1 MDCSWFKFDVYLEK
15 QERLCMQNVSTV
27 FVLDKN
33 EQSREVVK
41 SFIENLD
48 FVNEVKLYSDYTKGY
63 EEIKQTPDAI
73 VIMDISDEFAGL
85 YEIADSIKLV
95 TSKIIITSMNC
106 STNTI
111 VKALRFGAKEFLPKP
126 VLKEDLIRVLTML
139 ASISCDEENSQ
150 SKIITIY
157 SNKGGIGKTTVAI
170 NLATELAKVTKDKV
184 ALVDLNLQLGDIST
198 FLNLNPPFDVNY
210 VIQRLIDKDEKI
222 FVQGF
227 EKYKDTSLYIL
238 ADPSY
243 IEQSGSIT
251 AQQISALFKKLKE
264 VFPYVIVDMSS
275 SIDPISLKI
284 LDESDWIMFTT
295 IVNIPAIRNAQR
307 CLNLFRSR
315 SYPAKKVKI
324 VVNRYMENDEIKIED
339 IENTL
344 GEAVYWKIPNNY
356 FTIMDAINKGVS
368 ISEIN
373 SESNIGSNFRDF
385 ASKVSDDIV
394 EQAVVQYRESVR
406 KEI

>member
-1 MDCSWFKFDVYLEK
+1 
-15 QERLCMQNVSTV
+15 MQNISTV

-33 EQSREVVK
+33 EQSREIIK
-41 SFIENLD
+41 SFVDGLD
-48 FVNEVKLYSDYTKGY
+48 FVNEVKLYSDYNQGY
-63 EEIKQTPDAI
+63 EEIKQASNPV
-73 VIMDISDEFAGL
+73 VIMDISEEPSEL
-85 YEIADSIKLV
+85 REIADKIKLV
-95 TSKIIITSMNC
+95 TSKIIITSINY

-111 VKALRFGAKEFLPKP
+111 IKALRLGAKEFLPKP

-139 ASISCDEENSQ
+139 ASISPEDEGTP
-150 SKIITIY
+150 SKIITVY
-157 SNKGGIGKTTVAI
+157 SNKGGIGKTTIAI
-170 NLATELAKVTKDKV
+170 NLAAELAKVTKDKV

-210 VIQRLIDKDEKI
+210 VIQRLIDKEDSI
-222 FVQGF
+222 FIKGF

-238 ADPSY
+238 SDPSY

-251 AQQISALFKKLKE
+251 TQQISALFKKLKK
-264 VFPYVIVDMSS
+264 VFPYIVVDMSS
-275 SIDPISLKI
+275 SIDPLSLKI
-284 LDESDWIMFTT
+284 LDESDWILFST

-315 SYPAKKVKI
+315 NYPAKKVKI

-344 GEAVYWKIPNNY
+344 GESVYWKIPNNY
-356 FTIMDAINKGVS
+356 FTIMEAINKGVS

-385 ASKVSDDIV
+385 ASKVSDDII
-394 EQAVVQYRESVR
+394 EQAVVQYRTRS
-406 KEI
+406 

>member
-1 MDCSWFKFDVYLEK
+1 
-15 QERLCMQNVSTV
+15 MQNISTV

-33 EQSREVVK
+33 EQSREIIK
-41 SFIENLD
+41 SFVDGLD
-48 FVNEVKLYSDYTKGY
+48 FVNEVKLYSDYNQGY
-63 EEIKQTPDAI
+63 EEIKQASNPV
-73 VIMDISDEFAGL
+73 VIMDISEEPSEL
-85 YEIADSIKLV
+85 REIADKIKLV
-95 TSKIIITSMNC
+95 TSKIIITSINY

-111 VKALRFGAKEFLPKP
+111 IKALRLGAKEFLPKP

-139 ASISCDEENSQ
+139 ASISPEEEGTP
-150 SKIITIY
+150 SKIITVY
-157 SNKGGIGKTTVAI
+157 SNKGGIGKTTIAI
-170 NLATELAKVTKDKV
+170 NLAAELAKVTKDKV

-210 VIQRLIDKDEKI
+210 VIQRLIDKEDSI
-222 FVQGF
+222 FIKGF

-238 ADPSY
+238 SDPSY

-251 AQQISALFKKLKE
+251 TQQISALFKKLKK
-264 VFPYVIVDMSS
+264 VFPYIVVDMSS
-275 SIDPISLKI
+275 SIDPLSLKI
-284 LDESDWIMFTT
+284 LDESDWILFST

-315 SYPAKKVKI
+315 NYPAKKVKI

-344 GEAVYWKIPNNY
+344 GESVYWKIPNNY
-356 FTIMDAINKGVS
+356 FTIMEAINKGVS

-385 ASKVSDDIV
+385 ASKVSDDII
-394 EQAVVQYRESVR
+394 EQAVVQYRIRS
-406 KEI
+406 